1 MVLATMNITKAL
13 DEKGVP
19 IEPGLKYKSLV
30 VKSVYSCYS
39 APGWTSGLTI
49 TFTALPSPSSAQSP
63 RARRKQMR

>member
-30 VKSVYSCYS
+30 VKSVYSC
-39 APGWTSGLTI
+39 
-49 TFTALPSPSSAQSP
+49 
-63 RARRKQMR
+63 